1 MLDSNS
7 KRPFGGLDRES
18 RKMQRVAAFAQSVWF
33 GELAWQVDLEGFAHS
48 KVKLNEVLEKR
59 YVPIPYISRNLAI

>member
-1 MLDSNS
+1 
-7 KRPFGGLDRES
+7 
-18 RKMQRVAAFAQSVWF
+18 MQRVAAFAQSVWF

-48 KVKLNEVLEKR
+48 KVKLNEVLEKH